1 MLEMVVEEEVE
12 PIEVRALRSLGIGF
26 DLTSDFRLRFA
37 KGYPEGRR
45 LVHLDGS
52 KQRDVTIPGGPT
64 IRGVP
69 VDVACDKGDWLRFRS
84 DVLEFN
90 QMSELLNQKSS
101 VQGKVPSGY
110 FNALFG
116 LSGSWLDDAKDTKCL
131 AFDGYFVSLYN
142 LHLATSPL
150 VLRDE
155 VKKAVPSNW
164 DPNSLSRFIQTYGT
178 HIIVGMAIGG
188 QDVVCVRQKPSSS
201 IPSAELKDHLE
212 NLGDFLF
219 SDGRS
224 LSPLHRETH
233 GKQKVPEVFR
243 TILKPNN
250 LHLASFSESSNKDGL
265 TIICSKRGGDI
276 YLSSHYKWL
285 QTVSSNPDA
294 IFFKFVPIT
303 SLLTGILGSGYLS
316 HAINLYLRYKPS
328 PEDLRYFLEFQVPR
342 QWSPVFNDL
351 ALGHQGKKTSY
362 PTLQFTFLGPKLHVS
377 TDQVFS
383 GENPVTG
390 LRLYLEGKK
399 CNRLA
404 IHVQHLSSLPSMNE
418 WSQSRSSET
427 LPCQWHGSEDSSSN
441 YLEPIKCRRYSH
453 VCTSAVKHNP
463 EWCQKAPNGVFV
475 VTGAQ
480 LVTKKEWM
488 KSTLHLHLQF
498 MHLPNCSIQ
507 KMEWTQAPAAAHK
520 SSFLVN
526 LSTTFTN
533 RETAQNQK
541 HERPPLLNSG
551 VYPEGPPVPVHSRKL
566 LKYVDMTEIV
576 RGPHDMPGHWLVIA
590 AKLVTEGGKIGLHV
604 KYALLNYSS

>member
-1 MLEMVVEEEVE
+1 MLEMVVDEELE
-12 PIEVRALRSLGIGF
+12 PIVFRALRSLGIGF

-45 LVHLDGS
+45 LVHLDES
-52 KQRDVTIPGGPT
+52 NRRDVTIPGGPT

-155 VKKAVPSNW
+155 VKRAVPSNW

-201 IPSAELKDHLE
+201 IPSSELKDHLE
-212 NLGDFLF
+212 NLGPYYRLLEKRKKKEIS
-219 SDGRS
+219 SD
-224 LSPLHRETH
+224 
-233 GKQKVPEVFR
+233 KK
-243 TILKPNN
+243 
-250 LHLASFSESSNKDGL
+250 
-265 TIICSKRGGDI
+265 
-276 YLSSHYKWL
+276 
-285 QTVSSNPDA
+285 
-294 IFFKFVPIT
+294 FFP
-303 SLLTGILGSGYLS
+303 SD
-316 HAINLYLRYKPS
+316 KPS

-342 QWSPVFNDL
+342 QWSPVFNEL

-377 TDQVFS
+377 TDQNLQMLSATVGFLCKDDRVGSLMPSWQVKQCLGSWVFFQIHLSHCTGVALLLKKSQVAEMVSS
-383 GENPVTG
+383 GGNPVTG

-418 WSQSRSSET
+418 WSQSKSSQT
-427 LPCQWHGSEDSSSN
+427 LPCQWRGSEDSASN

-463 EWCQKAPNGVFV
+463 EWCQKTPNGVFV

-480 LVTKKEWM
+480 LVTKKEWT
-488 KSTLHLHLQF
+488 KSALHLCLQF

-590 AKLVTEGGKIGLHV
+590 AKLVTEGGKIGMHV